1 MTVTVCRAKNPAA
14 CWMHGNPAA
23 KSLQSLF
30 DPYAARAAV
39 RDATK
44 VAEQAFVS
52 RDIDAF
58 IEAKGEKDLA
68 EVNYDASLYGLSD
81 IDKALYK
88 TYSRD
93 INPDL
98 SYAEKIELQD
108 RKEKALQRREEIL
121 ETDLHAMKAKKAIA
135 HIIKEHGV
143 HTFSS
148 LDEINKNNAM
158 LNSLPFGTPILVE
171 TDNGYFTAQTGGEN
185 PEMKRSRW
193 DKALFPNSKFFTR
206 GVGGE
211 TLMLLAFTNTYAE
224 TTGFKSLTVLSP
236 DFKPSK
242 TLIPYHANQVTK
254 MPTEP
259 GRYGVSGENGFY
271 MEFEG
276 SFNASS
282 GDISMVHPNNDIS
295 NTIPIKES
303 KVTGYYIIPTMQVKP
318 KE

>member
-1 MTVTVCRAKNPAA
+1 
-14 CWMHGNPAA
+14 MHGNPAA

-39 RDATK
+39 RETTK

-58 IEAKGEKDLA
+58 IEAKGEKELADL
-68 EVNYDASLYGLSD
+68 NYDASLYGLSD

-88 TYSRD
+88 KYSQD

-121 ETDLHAMKAKKAIA
+121 ETDLHAVKAKKAIA
-135 HIIKEHGV
+135 HIVKEHGL

-148 LDEINKNNAM
+148 VDEINKNNAM

-171 TDNGYFTAQTGGEN
+171 TENGYFTAQTGGED
-185 PEMKRSRW
+185 PSIKRSKWNKVLLLNEAFLTR
-193 DKALFPNSKFFTR
+193 DEDYQTYTILASSNS
-206 GVGGE
+206 
-211 TLMLLAFTNTYAE
+211 YSE
-224 TTGFKSLTVLSP
+224 TTGFKNLTILSP
-236 DFKPSK
+236 DFKPAN
-242 TLIPYHANQVTK
+242 TLVPYHAQQLK
-254 MPTEP
+254 EMPTEP
-259 GRYGVSGENGFY
+259 GRYGVTGENGFY

-276 SFNASS
+276 SFKSNNYGS
-282 GDISMVHPNNDIS
+282 ISIVHPNDNLTQAI
-295 NTIPIKES
+295 NITEAKI
-303 KVTGYYIIPTMQVKP
+303 TGYFRIPTMQVKP